1 MLPTCYGGG
10 GLELNGVAWSPES
23 RGSLNMKLI
32 FLYGFHSYY
41 YDLKKHFINVLQTGR
56 GPRALSIGNFQLPL
70 PTCQGHLTAR
80 PNHSRLLPSRMRDP
94 KRVLLAAP
102 KLPSGNLLQQKWGTN
117 AVTEINVVL
126 VLIVSYAPDMPHS
139 IPSPFTSL
147 SPQLDYNFLKGLNCF
162 CALHPSST

>member
-1 MLPTCYGGG
+1 MFTLIRSPVLLCCQGPPIPQCFLPAMGGG

-56 GPRALSIGNFQLPL
+56 GPRALSIGSFQLPL

-102 KLPSGNLLQQKWGTN
+102 KF
-117 AVTEINVVL
+117 VV
-126 VLIVSYAPDMPHS
+126 ICYSRNGEQM
-139 IPSPFTSL
+139 
-147 SPQLDYNFLKGLNCF
+147 
-162 CALHPSST
+162 